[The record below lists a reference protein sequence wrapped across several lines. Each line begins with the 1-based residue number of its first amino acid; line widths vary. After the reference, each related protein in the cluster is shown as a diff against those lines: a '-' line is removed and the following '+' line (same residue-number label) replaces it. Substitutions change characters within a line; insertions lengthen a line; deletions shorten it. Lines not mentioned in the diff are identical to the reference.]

1 MVLSLLCL
9 VSSRLNM
16 LQGIALTRT
25 HIDTTHRT
33 EGYFN
38 NEEIMKNMKLEG
50 VGVGAFRRV
59 VGI

>member
-1 MVLSLLCL
+1 
-9 VSSRLNM
+9 M

-25 HIDTTHRT
+25 HIDNTHRT